1 MKRPKG
7 LFFYDKE
14 LKMKKIIIGITILF
28 ALSFGIYY
36 QVFGKLTRTNRLQAE
51 AMNISQEMMSRESE
65 SGIIN
70 IALFGLDQREHGFE
84 GDTRSDAIKIVSIDT
99 KHDKIKM
106 TSIQRDLLVLLPD
119 EGLDKLNHAYW
130 IGGPEL
136 AIRTL
141 NQNLDLDVTRYVS
154 VNYDGIEQLIDY
166 VGGVEVELMNVEL
179 NNLNENLLDLNGLAG
194 WVNHSMPI
202 EEAGMQTLSGR
213 QAIAYMRIRKV
224 GSDYARMRRQTKVM
238 TSLAKKMQALNYTQL
253 LELLPIALSFVETNL
268 QNDEI
273 LSLLPVMM
281 KVNVEE
287 LETYQLPT
295 NDFDET
301 ISTTY
306 KGYEPV
312 YLLQDY
318 VKLASDAHENIYGYY
333 KDSET
338 ISHQHDMIHETIEGL

>member
-1 MKRPKG
+1 MKGPKG
-7 LFFYDKE
+7 PFFYDKE

-28 ALSFGIYY
+28 ALSLGIYY

-213 QAIAYMRIRKV
+213 QA
-224 GSDYARMRRQTKVM
+224 M

-338 ISHQHDMIHETIEGL
+338 ISHQHDMIHETIEG